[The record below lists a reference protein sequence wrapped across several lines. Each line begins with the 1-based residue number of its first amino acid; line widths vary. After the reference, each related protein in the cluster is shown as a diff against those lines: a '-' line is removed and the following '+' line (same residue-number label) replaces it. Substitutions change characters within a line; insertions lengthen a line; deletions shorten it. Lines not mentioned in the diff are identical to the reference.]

1 MQIYPLKK
9 ALVHIFFRS
18 EASLT
23 DFFVRRL
30 ESIAPRSTCYMVH
43 TFLSNKLSSEIR
55 FSPDGQW
62 IASGGEDGAVKVWD
76 LRAGKLMNDLDDQSG
91 GVNDV
96 EFHPHEFLLAAAN
109 QNKTISF
116 WDLEKVLLSCI

>member
-18 EASLT
+18 AASFT
-23 DFFVRRL
+23 DFYVRCL
-30 ESIAPRSTCYMVH
+30 EPIGALVTWYIPSY
-43 TFLSNKLSSEIR
+43 LNKLSSEIR

-116 WDLEKVLLSCI
+116 WDLEKVLLTCI